1 MRGSITAISHWRVF
15 HPSLGLLYK
24 AFGQW
29 LDERRGARELDKATR
44 NHATWAADNR
54 DAIERW
60 RETLAQ
66 NVRARIN
73 RPTTMKRAFDA
84 ANKTREASAPL
95 AAETK
100 TQKLEREIDRLASE
114 NEALRKR
121 AEREGS
127 LFDLKR
133 DTVRDIARAI
143 AANMTFRRL
152 TSLQKEIAASWRSAG
167 IRDHLGPRRR

>member
-1 MRGSITAISHWRVF
+1 MQPGPRLDHCHQPLACVFTLRSGS
-15 HPSLGLLYK
+15 LYK
-24 AFGQW
+24 PFGQW
-29 LDERRGARELDKATR
+29 LDEHRWARELDKATR

-54 DAIERW
+54 DAIKRW
-60 RETLAQ
+60 REPLAQ

-127 LFDLKR
+127 LFD
-133 DTVRDIARAI
+133 
-143 AANMTFRRL
+143 
-152 TSLQKEIAASWRSAG
+152 
-167 IRDHLGPRRR
+167 